1 MINGYNSVDPI
12 RKMFYRQLG
21 ILEDAAE
28 KVNYRGE
35 LTRYDSKKKIN
46 DLAFSIADD
55 VENICS
61 LISFMKIKKTDAY
74 RKLYLG

>member
-1 MINGYNSVDPI
+1 MLLRQIRQYISFWYQVMINGYNSVDPI

-35 LTRYDSKKKIN
+35 LTRYDSKK
-46 DLAFSIADD
+46 
-55 VENICS
+55 
-61 LISFMKIKKTDAY
+61 
-74 RKLYLG
+74 RKSMI